1 MTCGTEKPG
10 IVFPARLSYFENV
23 KVKEKKQRAEVSFD
37 PVLFAASVPA
47 RKPTAK
53 DIADIKAHEN
63 DPIEP
68 QEYDGMDEMVED
80 L

>member
-1 MTCGTEKPG
+1 M
-10 IVFPARLSYFENV
+10 VHLSYYSIV
-23 KVKEKKQRAEVSFD
+23 KIKAQSCETEVPFD
-37 PVLFAASVPA
+37 PVLFAATVPS

-68 QEYDGMDEMVED
+68 REYGGMDEMVED

>member
-1 MTCGTEKPG
+1 MKASTKAKGETK
-10 IVFPARLSYFENV
+10 NV
-23 KVKEKKQRAEVSFD
+23 PFD
-37 PVLFAASVPA
+37 PILFAATVPA

-53 DIADIKAHEN
+53 DLKDVKVHEN

-68 QEYDGMDEMVED
+68 EDHDAMDDTVAD

>member
-1 MTCGTEKPG
+1 
-10 IVFPARLSYFENV
+10 V
-23 KVKEKKQRAEVSFD
+23 KTKEKRRKTEVPFD
-37 PVLFAASVPA
+37 PVLFAATVPS

-53 DIADIKAHEN
+53 DIKDIKLHEN

-68 QEYDGMDEMVED
+68 KEYDGMDEMVED